1 MAMMARKLFFRAL
14 HHPDERS
21 FFSLSLNLFLAA
33 MVLLNIGEL
42 VWMSVPQ
49 HGERYTAFAEVS
61 QRFFVVVFTIEYVLR
76 VWSAAGEA
84 VSPSEIRSRR
94 IAYIR
99 SPMGLVD
106 LLSFLP
112 IFFIWLFPG
121 EALGDWRMLKL
132 IAIVRILKLTR
143 YSDSIS
149 MLARLYH
156 DNKSTLLAAAMI
168 MMILCFMAATGIYY
182 FERFAQPEHFGS
194 IPQSMWWSLVTLTT
208 VGYGD
213 VVPIT
218 TGGKLF
224 AVLVMISG
232 VGIAAM
238 PAGIFASSFVQLVKE
253 QERQRRSAR
262 RRKTRQELS
271 GNEEL
276 SPELHEI
283 HVHFSR
289 SEQREVDYLRAE
301 FGLTFEQSVCI
312 VMHFRH

>member
-1 MAMMARKLFFRAL
+1 MAFVARDLFYRAL
-14 HHPDERS
+14 HHPDERGV
-21 FFSLSLNLFLAA
+21 FSLCLNLFLAT

-42 VWMSVPQ
+42 VWMSVPE
-49 HGERYTAFAEVS
+49 HGERYIAFAQIS
-61 QRFFVVVFTIEYVLR
+61 QRFFVLVFSLEYALR
-76 VWSAAGEA
+76 VWSAAGDA
-84 VSPSEIRSRR
+84 TAPADAMLGRL
-94 IAYIR
+94 AYVR

-112 IFFIWLFPG
+112 IFFIWLMPG
-121 EALGDWRMLKL
+121 EAFGDWRMLKL
-132 IAIVRILKLTR
+132 IAIIRILKLTR

-149 MLARLYH
+149 MLARLYR
-156 DNKSTLLAAAMI
+156 DNKSTLLAAAMV

-182 FERFAQPEHFGS
+182 FERYAQPEHFGS

-208 VGYGD
+208 IGYGD

-218 TGGKLF
+218 MGGKLF

-262 RRKTRQELS
+262 RKHAQRTAAKDPDI
-271 GNEEL
+271 
-276 SPELHEI
+276 SPELREAHLNL
-283 HVHFSR
+283 SR
-289 SEQREVDYLRAE
+289 SEQREVDYLMAE
-301 FGLTFEQSVCI
+301 FELSFAQSVGI
-312 VMHFRH
+312 VTHFRH